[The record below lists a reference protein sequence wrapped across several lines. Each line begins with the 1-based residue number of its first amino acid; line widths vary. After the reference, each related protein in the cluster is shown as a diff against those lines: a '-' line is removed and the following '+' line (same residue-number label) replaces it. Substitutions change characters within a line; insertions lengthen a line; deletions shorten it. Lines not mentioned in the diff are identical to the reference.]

1 MSAVSEE
8 RPFLQTPLQELLDS
22 VAAKTPAPG
31 GGSVAAF
38 AAAFGAG
45 LVAMAARFSADWPE
59 AAGAAAQAETL
70 RARAAPLAQADA
82 AAYSVALA
90 VLREPGGADPE
101 ERDARIG
108 DALSHAAEVPLQIA
122 EVAADIAA
130 LAADVVERG
139 NPNLR
144 GDAAAAAV
152 LAEAAARIS
161 ANLVAINLTM
171 QEEDER
177 VARALMLAD
186 NATRSAKQAVRAT
199 A

>member
-1 MSAVSEE
+1 
-8 RPFLQTPLQELLDS
+8 
-22 VAAKTPAPG
+22 
-31 GGSVAAF
+31 
-38 AAAFGAG
+38 
-45 LVAMAARFSADWPE
+45 
-59 AAGAAAQAETL
+59 
-70 RARAAPLAQADA
+70 LAQEDA
-82 AAYSVALA
+82 AAYSLALA
-90 VLREPGGADPE
+90 VLREPGGAGPE